1 MKRGEPYMASREQE
15 QQAFYGPNLGYIIEL
30 YERFLE
36 DASSVD
42 EETRLYF
49 EQNGAPISEPVVN
62 QVVETGDFE
71 KYLAASRLADQIR
84 AKGHLAA
91 DIYPLKDHP
100 RETELLELGQFGLT
114 EADLRGMPVTLVCP
128 EPPSHLKDA
137 FEGIEHLKAQY
148 TGAAAV
154 EFQHVDDLDEKKW
167 LRQKI
172 EQGALTAKLSVEQKK
187 QLFKRLA
194 ETDLFEKYL
203 HKTYVGQKRFSIEGL
218 DAMVPLLD
226 TIVGHLIANGSE
238 TINIGMAHRGRLNVL
253 AHVLGKPYEMIFA
266 EFQHAPNHDLVPSEG
281 SIGITYGWT
290 GDVKYHLGLNRKME
304 QQSTN
309 VRMTLANNP
318 SHLEFVDPVVEGF
331 TRAA

>member
-1 MKRGEPYMASREQE
+1 MKRGEPYMASQD

-42 EETRLYF
+42 EETRTYF
-49 EQNGAPISEPVVN
+49 EQNGAPVSERETKQP
-62 QVVETGDFE
+62 VETGDFE

-84 AKGHLAA
+84 AKGHLVA

-100 RETELLELGQFGLT
+100 RETELLELRQFGLT
-114 EADLRGMPVTLVCP
+114 EADLRAMPVTLVCP
-128 EPPSHLKDA
+128 EPPAHLQDA

-172 EQGALTAKLSVEQKK
+172 EQGALTAKLTIDQKK

-194 ETDLFEKYL
+194 ETELFEKYL

-238 TINIGMAHRGRLNVL
+238 TINIGMAHR
-253 AHVLGKPYEMIFA
+253 E
-266 EFQHAPNHDLVPSEG
+266 D
-281 SIGITYGWT
+281 
-290 GDVKYHLGLNRKME
+290 
-304 QQSTN
+304 
-309 VRMTLANNP
+309 
-318 SHLEFVDPVVEGF
+318 
-331 TRAA
+331 